1 MKELIDLTDYPSFDV
16 EAVNQT
22 FMEWEHHKAENI
34 MGFRDNAYKS
44 IMTGKMS
51 PKHHTPW
58 LKAME
63 DSLES
68 YLNESRETPRARRP
82 RASPR
87 RSDAEPSRGLQPQG
101 NRRRNRMPFKVL
113 LIARL

>member
-1 MKELIDLTDYPSFDV
+1 
-16 EAVNQT
+16 
-22 FMEWEHHKAENI
+22 MEWEHHKAENI

-58 LKAME
+58 LKAMD

-68 YLNESRETPRARRP
+68 YLNESGTPVA
-82 RASPR
+82 AGKMS
-87 RSDAEPSRGLQPQG
+87 AA
-101 NRRRNRMPFKVL
+101 K
-113 LIARL
+113 